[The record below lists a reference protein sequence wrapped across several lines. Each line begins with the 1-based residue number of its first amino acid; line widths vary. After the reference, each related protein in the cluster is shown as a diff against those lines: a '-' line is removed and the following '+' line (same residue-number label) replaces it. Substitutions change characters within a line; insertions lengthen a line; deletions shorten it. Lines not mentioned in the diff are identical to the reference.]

1 MGKKFAKL
9 RANCCGLFHI
19 STLWNCRTR
28 RFAAVRREPTTLPRP
43 KRRSSYSPRKCATPS
58 RPGLRSLPLPTLA
71 VSCNCAPELPS
82 TERTKTS
89 CTLLS
94 YLTALSR
101 HTRILLR
108 DSAIDRLASPLPN
121 QIAAALW
128 PHPCRVYRSGGD
140 IATASPAPSHPAALL
155 RPTPTP
161 APTLSAPA
169 WFRATLL

>member
-1 MGKKFAKL
+1 HPAL
-9 RANCCGLFHI
+9 HALSLHDALPI
-19 STLWNCRTR
+19 S
-28 RFAAVRREPTTLPRP
+28 
-43 KRRSSYSPRKCATPS
+43 TPS

-121 QIAAALW
+121 QIDRKSTRLN
-128 PHPCRVYRSGGD
+128 S
-140 IATASPAPSHPAALL
+140 SHV
-155 RPTPTP
+155 
-161 APTLSAPA
+161 SIS
-169 WFRATLL
+169 